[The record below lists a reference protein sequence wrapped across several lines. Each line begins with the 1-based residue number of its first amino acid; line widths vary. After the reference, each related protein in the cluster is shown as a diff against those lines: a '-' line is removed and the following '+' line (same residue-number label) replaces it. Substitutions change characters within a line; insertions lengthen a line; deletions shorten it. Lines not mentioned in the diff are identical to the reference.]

1 MNLQLIKKLCGIVI
15 KIIFFSGFLSQQ
27 VLAAEESRPGT
38 FAEGSKTWVE
48 NCARCHNI
56 RSPSDLRDDQ
66 WVTSVFHMRI
76 RAGLTGQET
85 RDVLR
90 FLQETNAKIEPVN
103 SAKESSVLPQNQVTA
118 TGSEIYDSNCL
129 ACHGVNGKGNLPGM
143 PDFTDSQGILNKSD
157 AVLLNNIIN
166 GFQSQDGIMPMPAR
180 GGNSALS
187 NANLSAVLDY
197 IRNSFAP

>member
-1 MNLQLIKKLCGIVI
+1 MNLQMIRKLCGIV
-15 KIIFFSGFLSQQ
+15 FTMTLFSGFLSQQ

-85 RDVLR
+85 RDVLA
-90 FLQETNAKIEPVN
+90 FLQGANTNVGIDSGIAELPV
-103 SAKESSVLPQNQVTA
+103 SSESQTA
-118 TGSEIYDSNCL
+118 TTGQEIYENNCL
-129 ACHGVNGKGNLPGM
+129 ACHGADGTGNLPGM
-143 PDFTDSQGILNKSD
+143 PDFTESQGSLSKSD
-157 AVLLNNIIN
+157 TVLLDNIIN
-166 GFQSQDGIMPMPAR
+166 GFQTPNGLMPMPAK
-180 GGNSALS
+180 GGNSALTNTDMS
-187 NANLSAVLDY
+187 TVLDY
-197 IRNSFAP
+197 IRNSFDQ

>member
-1 MNLQLIKKLCGIVI
+1 MNLQMIRKLCGIV
-15 KIIFFSGFLSQQ
+15 FTMTLFSGFLSQQ

-85 RDVLR
+85 RDVLA
-90 FLQETNAKIEPVN
+90 FLQGANTNVRTVSDIAELPV
-103 SAKESSVLPQNQVTA
+103 SSESQTA
-118 TGSEIYDSNCL
+118 TTGQEIYENNCL
-129 ACHGVNGKGNLPGM
+129 ACHGADGTGNLPGM
-143 PDFTDSQGILNKSD
+143 PDFTESQGSLSKSD
-157 AVLLNNIIN
+157 TVLLDNIIN
-166 GFQSQDGIMPMPAR
+166 GFQSPNGLMPMPAK
-180 GGNSALS
+180 GGNSALTDTDMS
-187 NANLSAVLDY
+187 TVLDY
-197 IRNSFAP
+197 IRNSFDQ